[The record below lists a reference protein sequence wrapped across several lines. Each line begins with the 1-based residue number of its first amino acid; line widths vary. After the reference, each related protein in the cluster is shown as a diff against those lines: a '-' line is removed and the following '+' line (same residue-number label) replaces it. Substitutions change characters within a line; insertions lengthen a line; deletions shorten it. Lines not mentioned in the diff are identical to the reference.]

1 MYVHTHLILLF
12 VISFVYRPVR
22 VNYKSNDTC
31 NEYKRAHAYYVSE
44 VVFLKTNVDLGEMS
58 TVAYPETCK
67 VEGLQ
72 WDGGRGQV
80 RGPLGLNK

>member
-1 MYVHTHLILLF
+1 M
-12 VISFVYRPVR
+12 
-22 VNYKSNDTC
+22 NYKSNDTC
-31 NEYKRAHAYYVSE
+31 NEYKRALAYYVSE

-72 WDGGRGQV
+72 WDGGVGRCGGRWV
-80 RGPLGLNK
+80 STNSVTLFLVPIAGKRITMCDCF